1 MNEQVDLKQLHKEI
15 MEELESFKKF
25 IKEELHE
32 ENNSTKTTTIID
44 CKLLVTDVFEK
55 YAPGTKWDMCIDE

>member
-1 MNEQVDLKQLHKEI
+1 MNEQIDLKQLHKEI
-15 MEELESFKKF
+15 MEELECFKKF

-32 ENNSTKTTTIID
+32 ENNSTVTTTIID

-55 YAPGTKWDMCIDE
+55 YASGTKWDMCVDK